1 MTSMHDVYPIA
12 KLSDHGGQS
21 SCRSQTHEQEDGT
34 LMRHDFKLPPAHC
47 TLRLQHLSV
56 SEQTRLLPQVFALVS
71 EQYPEWPAEQLS
83 DWLAALAGGNQNGTK
98 MAVSVV
104 LDAQGEV
111 AATSAMELYN
121 NGTAMINYSLAKK
134 SANNDA
140 ALVYAATKDMAAGI
154 QELQTWG
161 DIIHF
166 VGKEHHLKSL
176 RAMAGFYAVG
186 QVPLDGPTSLLSKA
200 VKYFEVAYGNPKQV
214 ENQARIA
221 HAYTLADPKAGYTE
235 EEDVH
240 LWLLGDFIPSEPQ
253 KPLAESLRALAET
266 HTREHSIFRE
276 KDIRLD
282 PGYQS
287 LHQLADHLPATA
299 TYQQAVQASAQGA
312 AQWLGLMA

>member
-1 MTSMHDVYPIA
+1 
-12 KLSDHGGQS
+12 
-21 SCRSQTHEQEDGT
+21 
-34 LMRHDFKLPPAHC
+34 MRHDFKLPPAHC

-56 SEQTRLLPQVFALVS
+56 YEQTRLLPQVFVLAS
-71 EQYPEWPAEQLS
+71 EQYPEWPAEHLS
-83 DWLAALAGGNQNGTK
+83 DWLAALSGGNQNGTK

-154 QELQTWG
+154 KELQTRG

-186 QVPLDGPTSLLSKA
+186 QVPLDGPTSLLTRA
-200 VKYFEVAYGNPKQV
+200 VKYFEVAYGDPKQV

-221 HAYTLADPKAGYTE
+221 HAYRLADPKAGYTK

-240 LWLLGDFIPSEPQ
+240 LWLLSDFVPSEPQ
-253 KPLAESLRALAET
+253 KPLAKSLRALAET
-266 HTREHSIFRE
+266 YTREHSIFRE